1 MTSSPKTYSRQRA
14 PRVKLSGSILVML
27 GLANGQRVRGTLH
40 QLSITGGLMQLPEPL
55 DASAAVEIIFHLGS
69 TTVRAKAA
77 MLFPV
82 WATQGCLQP
91 FRFTEMAEEVRQK
104 LDSDVKHLLSGAM
117 RVEPDSA
124 TQNAGG
130 THVSESSDSASDAQ
144 PTQVSLYFDSSADAL
159 RFTVAISSVI
169 SAESRDSV
177 REDFLKLA
185 RAIGNVSRV
194 TTKNVLHGNGNGHHT
209 DSRAAK
215 SLTAAS

>member
-1 MTSSPKTYSRQRA
+1 MTASPKTYSQQRA

-27 GLANGQRVRGTLH
+27 GLANGQHVRGTLR

-91 FRFTEMAEEVRQK
+91 FRFTEMADEVRQK
-104 LDSDVKHLLSGAM
+104 LGSAVKHLLSGAM
-117 RVEPDSA
+117 RGEADTDS
-124 TQNAGG
+124 QNAGEPQ
-130 THVSESSDSASDAQ
+130 VSEHSPAGASNAE
-144 PTQVSLYFDSSADAL
+144 TTKVSLYFDSPADAL

-177 REDFLKLA
+177 REDFMKLA
-185 RAIGNVSRV
+185 RAIANVSRV
-194 TTKNVLHGNGNGHHT
+194 TTKGVVHGNGHHA
-209 DSRAAK
+209 DSRVTK